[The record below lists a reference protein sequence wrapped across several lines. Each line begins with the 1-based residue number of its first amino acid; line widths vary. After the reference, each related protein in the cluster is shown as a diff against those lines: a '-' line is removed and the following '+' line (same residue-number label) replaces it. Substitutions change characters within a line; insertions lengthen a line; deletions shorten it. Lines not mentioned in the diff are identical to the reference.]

1 MDAEAQ
7 GMLLE
12 IPEQPAPAPLPRIG
26 GDIVDLL
33 DLYVCLTECFRQVVV
48 LVNEEHLGPAL
59 DYWSAGAAGKER
71 CCNALAL
78 ERIFGG
84 IQWNRHASFS
94 PDYRIF
100 GEKLACRFHWMPP
113 NIRSK
118 ARALQ
123 HRSFPAAPADRKS
136 TRLNSS
142 HLGISYAVF

>member
-100 GEKLACRFHWMPP
+100 GAGCRAGCSARTSSSSSPPRAPWRRLRRPACQRGPQ
-113 NIRSK
+113 S
-118 ARALQ
+118 
-123 HRSFPAAPADRKS
+123 
-136 TRLNSS
+136 RLRR
-142 HLGISYAVF
+142 H